1 MTDPAARPTRLGALN
16 THRIRPPSASLERL
30 ALGLGLA
37 SALCLAV
44 AAFVVFSNPRGAAWS
59 HIDDLCTRAKR
70 NVRDVWDSMLV
81 IDPFLGD
88 QARYLDP
95 QAELV
100 ELDPSSELDSTSPPV
115 ALPPDPI
122 DDKSVFEVLLSE
134 SERVELIQGRMSDA
148 LSLASE
154 ACMKQAPAGRRALAR
169 LRAIQ
174 LAAAL
179 DDRAVVQEQWNAA
192 VKEIEPALAS
202 GDTSTLLL
210 CALAALPKLD
220 PNLTGSIVE
229 HIASLW
235 AANKLVLP
243 NAQRRFERVEDPQF
257 GTRTVYRT
265 DARETALRERF
276 LACAA
281 NDAELLG
288 RFSKLDAAW
297 KRRAFAE
304 MGGLPTASSISRE
317 RWTLSPLAAGL
328 IAEREN
334 STGRRVLQF
343 ATQRAVE
350 DAMKARVR
358 AQNALPARFALD
370 LNGESSS
377 LGERVGTSFELDRA
391 FPRATLRH
399 PDLESALTEVE
410 SRTLW
415 LRAGLLVLAV
425 FVAGAAFATHH
436 ALRRERR
443 LAEARSTFVANVSHE
458 LRTPLA
464 ALLLMAENLESG
476 RAGSDPTRYH
486 ALIKREVLRLRRL
499 VEDALDFSRLERGKR
514 FQTHIEDVDLAAWFA
529 GLCLDGCE
537 LAMRA
542 GLELEC
548 SSTIGQ
554 QHAFFDG
561 EALRRAA
568 LNLIDNALR
577 HSGSREISL
586 ALEVSPVRLTLSV
599 SDHGRGIPPRQRE
612 AVFEPFLRLA
622 GSEHTTGAGLGLA
635 IVREIA
641 VAHGG
646 SVRVRDATP
655 GPGVVFEIEIPLT
668 QSAVDEGA
676 VSA

>member
-1 MTDPAARPTRLGALN
+1 M
-16 THRIRPPSASLERL
+16 
-30 ALGLGLA
+30 
-37 SALCLAV
+37 
-44 AAFVVFSNPRGAAWS
+44 FSNPRGAAWS

-81 IDPFLGD
+81 TDPSLGD
-88 QARYLDP
+88 EARFLDQ

-100 ELDPSSELDSTSPPV
+100 ELDPSSEIDATSPPL
-115 ALPPDPI
+115 ALPADPI

-134 SERVELIQGRMSDA
+134 SERVELSQGRMRDA

-154 ACMKQAPAGRRALAR
+154 ACMKQAPAGRLALAR
-169 LRAIQ
+169 LRTIQ
-174 LAAAL
+174 LGASL
-179 DDRAVVQEQWNAA
+179 DDRALVEEHWNAA
-192 VKEIEPALAS
+192 AKEIDPAFSS

-220 PNLTGSIVE
+220 PELARSAVDQ
-229 HIASLW
+229 IASLW
-235 AANKLVLP
+235 TANKLILP
-243 NAQRRFERVEDPQF
+243 SAERRFERVEDSQF
-257 GTRTVYRT
+257 GARAVYRT

-276 LACAA
+276 LAYAG
-281 NDAELLG
+281 NDAALLA
-288 RFSKLDAAW
+288 RFATLDAAW
-297 KRRAFAE
+297 RRRAFAD
-304 MGGLPTASSISRE
+304 MGGLPTSSQISRE
-317 RWTLSPLAAGL
+317 RWTLSPTALGL

-334 STGRRVLQF
+334 SAGRRVLQYT
-343 ATQRAVE
+343 AQSSLE
-350 DAMKARVR
+350 DAMKAGVV
-358 AQNALPARFALD
+358 AQDALPRRFNLD
-370 LNGESSS
+370 LSGENVQ

-399 PDLESALTEVE
+399 PDLESALSEVE

-514 FQTHIEDVDLAAWFA
+514 FQTHVEDVDLKLWFD
-529 GLCLDGCE
+529 GLCLDGRE
-537 LAMRA
+537 LTARA
-542 GLELEC
+542 GFELEC
-548 SSTIGQ
+548 SSTIAV
-554 QHAFFDG
+554 QHASFDG

-568 LNLIDNALR
+568 LNLIDNAVR
-577 HSGSREISL
+577 HSGSREIAL
-586 ALEVSPVRLTLSV
+586 ALEVTAARLALSV
-599 SDHGRGIPPRQRE
+599 SDHGRGIPSRQRE

-646 SVRVRDATP
+646 TVRVRDATA
-655 GPGVVFEIEIPLT
+655 GPGAVFEIEIPLA

-676 VSA
+676 VAT